1 MKSLDF
7 VLERTCSANK
17 NRDGFL
23 ASTGVFPGFT
33 FEAYAQQRSLNQRIG
48 IGEFIKCRWLD
59 NHGDGNMSDIPEG
72 QYYTKE
78 HEWIRVEGD
87 EVVIGITDHAQDALT
102 DIVYIELPGEGETLG
117 DMDEFAIVE
126 SVKSASPIF
135 APLAGEI
142 TAVNE
147 ALEDTPELM
156 NTDPYGEGWIVKMKL
171 QDPSAVE
178 SLMSAAEYKSEL
190 GE

>member
-1 MKSLDF
+1 
-7 VLERTCSANK
+7 
-17 NRDGFL
+17 
-23 ASTGVFPGFT
+23 
-33 FEAYAQQRSLNQRIG
+33 
-48 IGEFIKCRWLD
+48 
-59 NHGDGNMSDIPEG
+59 MSDIPEG

-102 DIVYIELPGEGETLG
+102 DIVYIELPDSGQVCEE
-117 DMDEFAIVE
+117 MAEFAIVE

-142 TAVNE
+142 TAVND
-147 ALEDTPELM
+147 ALDDAPELM
-156 NTDPYGEGWIVKMKL
+156 NQDPYGEGWIIRMKL
-171 QDPSAVE
+171 DDISAVS
-178 SLMSAAEYKSEL
+178 SLMSAADYKAEI

>member
-1 MKSLDF
+1 
-7 VLERTCSANK
+7 
-17 NRDGFL
+17 
-23 ASTGVFPGFT
+23 
-33 FEAYAQQRSLNQRIG
+33 
-48 IGEFIKCRWLD
+48 
-59 NHGDGNMSDIPEG
+59 MSDLPEG

-102 DIVYIELPGEGETLG
+102 DIVYIELPESGQTCG

-147 ALEDTPELM
+147 SLEDEPELM
-156 NTDPYGEGWIVKMKL
+156 NSDPYGAGWIIRMKL
-171 QDPSAVE
+171 ENPDALST
-178 SLMSAAEYKSEL
+178 LMSAADYKAEI

>member
-1 MKSLDF
+1 
-7 VLERTCSANK
+7 
-17 NRDGFL
+17 
-23 ASTGVFPGFT
+23 
-33 FEAYAQQRSLNQRIG
+33 
-48 IGEFIKCRWLD
+48 
-59 NHGDGNMSDIPEG
+59 MSDIPEG

-102 DIVYIELPGEGETLG
+102 DIVYIELPDAGEMCEEMG
-117 DMDEFAIVE
+117 EFAIVE

-142 TAVNE
+142 TAVND
-147 ALEDTPELM
+147 ALDDAPELM
-156 NTDPYGEGWIVKMKL
+156 NQDPYGEGWIIRMKL
-171 QDPSAVE
+171 DDPSAV
-178 SLMSAAEYKSEL
+178 STLMTAADYRDEL